1 MAKFDG
7 KAILQ
12 DWIQGSWVRLSK
24 PAVEPPPL
32 LTRTGPEKS
41 VKPYSNV
48 SNIKISEKPTSL
60 FPSRSSGHPEHG
72 PHPESMM
79 RRSLKFTIPSPLK
92 WPCTVDPIDN
102 SRERPR
108 IFSVWPGISSSR
120 VWKINPVVNSPDCEA
135 STRRRIWPCLLYTS
149 DAADDL

>member
-1 MAKFDG
+1 MEKSDG

-12 DWIQGSWVRLSK
+12 DWIQGSWVRLSRLVVA
-24 PAVEPPPL
+24 PAL
-32 LTRTGPEKS
+32 LLSRTGPRKNAETHN
-41 VKPYSNV
+41 NV
-48 SNIKISEKPTSL
+48 RSIKISENPTSL

-79 RRSLKFTIPSPLK
+79 RRSLKFTVPSPLK
-92 WPCTVDPIDN
+92 SPCTVDPIDN

-120 VWKINPVVNSPDCEA
+120 VWKINPVVNSC
-135 STRRRIWPCLLYTS
+135 
-149 DAADDL
+149 AACFQLFSFL